1 MEQSWLLA
9 FGLVLLIEGAM
20 LLISPKQWRA
30 TMLLVTQLQDG
41 QIRFLG
47 LGAVLLGLVLVLI

>member
-9 FGLVLLIEGAM
+9 VGLVLLIEGAM

-30 TMLLVTQLQDG
+30 TMLLVTRAQDG

>member
-9 FGLVLLIEGAM
+9 VALVLLIEGAM

-30 TMLLVTQLQDG
+30 TMLLVTQLRDG

-47 LGAVLLGLVLVLI
+47 LGAVSLGLILVLI

>member
-1 MEQSWLLA
+1 MGQSWLLA
-9 FGLVLLIEGAM
+9 LGLLLLVEGAM

-30 TMLLVTQLQDG
+30 TMSLIMQLRDG

-47 LGAVLLGLVLVLI
+47 LGAALLGLILILL

>member
-9 FGLVLLIEGAM
+9 VGLVLLIEGAM

>member
-9 FGLVLLIEGAM
+9 VGLVLLIEGAM

-30 TMLLVTQLQDG
+30 TMLRVTQLQDG